1 MPKVRFIKH
10 GWGHAPGDEAE
21 YLEDFVSCM
30 EQEGVAVRV
39 DEQPKV
45 ERAVPPAPAKVETA
59 NVKR

>member
-1 MPKVRFIKH
+1 MPKMRFVRDAWDKPA
-10 GWGHAPGDEAE
+10 GSVVDLP
-21 YLEDFVSCM
+21 EDFCLQM

-45 ERAVPPAPAKVETA
+45 ERAVAPEAKKETA

>member
-10 GWGHAPGDEAE
+10 GWGHEPGDVAE

-39 DEQPKV
+39 DEQPTV
-45 ERAVPPAPAKVETA
+45 ERAVAPEAKKETA
-59 NVKR
+59 QLKR